1 MNDLQRGPDLRAKV
15 AFLRQ
20 AVAYPDRPRQVEA
33 IETHMSWVFL
43 TERYVYKMKKP
54 VRTPFLDFSTLQL
67 RRRDCE
73 EEVRLNR
80 RLAADVYLGVVPLT
94 LGADG
99 ELALEGEGEAVEWLV
114 KMVRLPHEHMLDYR
128 IATGSVEPAEVETF
142 TKVLVAFYQQAEPVA
157 MTPAAYR
164 QRYLRDIEANHRAL
178 LAVDALPAAQL
189 TSIRTTLLQWL
200 EQSAATLEARA
211 AQDRVIE
218 AHGDLRPEHICLIDP
233 PVFIDCLEFKREFRL
248 LDPVEELAFLAL
260 ECESA
265 GAAFI
270 GDIVFQTWRDLTGE
284 QPAAGLVAF
293 YKAWRAQLRA
303 KLSAS
308 HLEDHLPRGTA
319 RKWIDKTRAYLDL
332 ASAYAARLSQGT
344 RN

>member
-1 MNDLQRGPDLRAKV
+1 
-15 AFLRQ
+15 
-20 AVAYPDRPRQVEA
+20 VAYPDQPRQVEV

-43 TERYVYKMKKP
+43 TERHAYKMKKP
-54 VRTPFLDFSTLQL
+54 VRTGYLDFSTLQL

-94 LGADG
+94 LEADG
-99 ELALEGEGEAVEWLV
+99 GLALQGRGEAVEWLV
-114 KMVRLPHEHMLDYR
+114 KMLRLPHEHMLDYR
-128 IATGSVEPAEVETF
+128 IATGTVEPAEVETF

-157 MTPAAYR
+157 MTAAAYR

-178 LAVDALPAAQL
+178 QAVAALPAAQL
-189 TSIRTTLLQWL
+189 ASIRTALLQWL
-200 EQSAATLEARA
+200 ARSPATLEARA
-211 AQDRVIE
+211 EQDRIIE
-218 AHGDLRPEHICLIDP
+218 AHGDLRPEHVCLLDP

-265 GAAFI
+265 GAGFI
-270 GDIVFQTWRDLTGE
+270 GDIVFQTFCDLTGE
-284 QPAAGLVAF
+284 QPAADLVAF

-303 KLSAS
+303 RLSAS
-308 HLEDHLPRGTA
+308 HLEDHPPRGTI

-332 ASAYAARLSQGT
+332 ADAYAAQL
-344 RN
+344 N